1 VGLQKFSES
10 VLLII
15 SPANPDDRLLQ
26 LDNFVPTPH
35 IAGGARESANIA
47 AEVITKNTDKIAQG
61 KSPLTAVNSF

>member
-35 IAGGARESANIA
+35 IAGGTRESANIA
-47 AEVITKNTDKIAQG
+47 AEVMTKNTDKIAQG
-61 KSPLTAVNSF
+61 KSPSTAVNSF